1 MNGDFPQTYSAE
13 PDMTATPHGN
23 IDELIMMSELENLMN
38 NPQYNLKMTERGEWI
53 FNEQGVAESIPIHMP
68 SYAKLFEL
76 AEFGKTTPFGG
87 EPELEELLENITH
100 WDTPP
105 ATQSQEEIGESILE
119 RLQMGDQPGG
129 IVSYFKPL
137 EDPADTKFKGVGRF
151 AGAKEYT
158 DPDTIFIQDKSW
170 PRRSDWVST
179 QPIQTVL
186 HEAIHGSP
194 SYTLEDQYQFGVGLG
209 HKGGTGL
216 DQAYFHEALV
226 MPMLANLT
234 KKYDI
239 IDIRNMID
247 TLLSGEEIDF
257 TKYER
262 RDKRVEE
269 YGGE

>member
-76 AEFGKTTPFGG
+76 SEFGKTTPFGG

-105 ATQSQEEIGESILE
+105 ATQSQKEIGESILE

-137 EDPADTKFKGVGRF
+137 EDPADMQYKGLGHF
-151 AGAKEYT
+151 AGSTDYA
-158 DPDTIFIQDKSW
+158 DPDTIFVHTNEPQ
-170 PRRSDWVST
+170 ST

-194 SYTLEDQYQFGVGLG
+194 SYTLEGSGASLPHRKGL
-209 HKGGTGL
+209 T
-216 DQAYFHEALV
+216 QAYFHEALV

-262 RDKRVEE
+262 RDK
-269 YGGE
+269 

>member
-1 MNGDFPQTYSAE
+1 MNGDDFLKGHPFKFASPMDATFPFQTVE

-87 EPELEELLENITH
+87 EPKLEELLENITH

-105 ATQSQEEIGESILE
+105 ATQSQEEIGKSILE

-137 EDPADTKFKGVGRF
+137 EDPADMQYKGLGHF
-151 AGAKEYT
+151 AGSADYA
-158 DPDTIFIQDKSW
+158 DPDTIFVHTNEPQ
-170 PRRSDWVST
+170 ST

-186 HEAIHGSP
+186 HEAIHGSHNDVAKILYEMYNNEFVCA
-194 SYTLEDQYQFGVGLG
+194 SITEKSWYQYR
-209 HKGGTGL
+209 
-216 DQAYFHEALV
+216 
-226 MPMLANLT
+226 
-234 KKYDI
+234 KK
-239 IDIRNMID
+239 
-247 TLLSGEEIDF
+247 
-257 TKYER
+257 
-262 RDKRVEE
+262 
-269 YGGE
+269 